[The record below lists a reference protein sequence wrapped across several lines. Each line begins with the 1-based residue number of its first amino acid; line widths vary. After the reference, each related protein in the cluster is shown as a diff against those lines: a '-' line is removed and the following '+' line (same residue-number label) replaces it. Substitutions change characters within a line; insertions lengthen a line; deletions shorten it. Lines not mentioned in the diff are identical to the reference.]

1 MDPVLRSIRDRDF
14 SRLDASGQVYLD
26 HTGSALYPESLV
38 RAHAERLCST
48 VFGNP
53 HSRSPASRVATELC
67 DAARRRIL
75 DYFGGD
81 PDEYEVIFTPN
92 ATGGLRLVGEGYPF
106 GPGGRLRMTADN
118 HNSVNGIREYALA
131 RGADVKYIPIGPDLR
146 VADLE
151 AQLEGADP
159 AVPNLFAYPAQ
170 SNFSGVQHPLDW
182 IELARALG
190 YDVLLDAAAFVP
202 TNRLDLSRVKPD
214 FAAVSFYKMFG
225 YPTGIGALLARR
237 EALAK
242 LRRPWFGGGTVR
254 FASAQNPVYIMY
266 RHAAA
271 FEDGTLNFLD
281 IAAVPDGLDYLERI
295 GIDRIHEHVQALT
308 RLLLDRLLGLRHANG
323 APLVR
328 LYGPQTTDGRGGTVA
343 FNLLSAEGK
352 VIDCR
357 LVERAAIEA
366 GISIRTGYFCNPG
379 AAEASFELPDR
390 EALRCY
396 EELAGDDFTL
406 QQFSACLDDRP
417 VGAIRVSLGL
427 SSSVDDVERLIGLLV
442 ELRDRFANGPAVGA
456 GRVAQSGADTGTG

>member
-1 MDPVLRSIRDRDF
+1 
-14 SRLDASGQVYLD
+14 
-26 HTGSALYPESLV
+26 
-38 RAHAERLCST
+38 
-48 VFGNP
+48 
-53 HSRSPASRVATELC
+53 
-67 DAARRRIL
+67 
-75 DYFGGD
+75 
-81 PDEYEVIFTPN
+81 
-92 ATGGLRLVGEGYPF
+92 
-106 GPGGRLRMTADN
+106 
-118 HNSVNGIREYALA
+118 
-131 RGADVKYIPIGPDLR
+131 
-146 VADLE
+146 
-151 AQLEGADP
+151 
-159 AVPNLFAYPAQ
+159 
-170 SNFSGVQHPLDW
+170 
-182 IELARALG
+182 
-190 YDVLLDAAAFVP
+190 
-202 TNRLDLSRVKPD
+202 
-214 FAAVSFYKMFG
+214 
-225 YPTGIGALLARR
+225 
-237 EALAK
+237 
-242 LRRPWFGGGTVR
+242 
-254 FASAQNPVYIMY
+254 Y

-456 GRVAQSGADTGTG
+456 GRVAQSGADTGTGRPPLDGRGRGGRGSVRRLRARPRLIAWRRASARAAHPRDEPFPPLDEDLVDRRDHEEREERRGHDAADHGPPERRPEVGALAEAERDRRHPGDQ